1 MAGVLQNVNIKQR
14 AGFIPVGLWGK
25 QSGDPQNE
33 WSFELDQGQRL
44 KKITIDHGDDV
55 IYSLMRTHTTLRN
68 VIMEALVRN
77 RWSFKLEPTYH
88 GRLTRTRK

>member
-1 MAGVLQNVNIKQR
+1 MAGVLNIKKR
-14 AGFIPVGLWGK
+14 AGIIPVGLWGR

-55 IYSLMRTHTTLRN
+55 
-68 VIMEALVRN
+68 V
-77 RWSFKLEPTYH
+77 
-88 GRLTRTRK
+88 G